1 MSSGPTFKV
10 KFRRRRKSKTNY
22 KKRLALLKSNKLRF
36 VVRRTNNSTIC
47 EFVEYLPKG
56 DDVKTFY
63 ASAALKKLGWKGHT
77 GNLSAAYLTGYI
89 CGKKAIKEGVKE
101 AILDIGLVTPIHGS
115 RVFSALKGA
124 IDAGITIPTDEK
136 VFPSEDRISGKHINE
151 ETSTNFEETKKAI
164 EKEFGD

>member
-1 MSSGPTFKV
+1 MSSGPTYKV
-10 KFRRRRKSKTNY
+10 KFRRRRESKTNY

-36 VVRRTNNSTIC
+36 VVRKTNNSTIC
-47 EFVEYLPKG
+47 EFIKYLPKG
-56 DDVKTFY
+56 DEVKSFY
-63 ASAALKKLGWKGHT
+63 ASAELKKLGWKGHS
-77 GNLSAAYLTGYI
+77 GNLSAAYLTGFV

-124 IDAGITIPTDEK
+124 IDAGIIIPADAK
-136 VFPSEDRISGKHINE
+136 IFPSEDRIIGKHINE
-151 ETSTNFEETKKAI
+151 ETSINFEATKKAI

>member
-10 KFRRRRKSKTNY
+10 KFRRRRESKTNY

-47 EFVEYLPKG
+47 EIVEYLPKG
-56 DDVKTFY
+56 DEVKTFY
-63 ASAALKKLGWKGHT
+63 ASTVLKKLGWKGHT

-89 CGKKAIKEGVKE
+89 CGKKAIKTGVKE

-115 RVFSALKGA
+115 RVFSALKGTV
-124 IDAGITIPTDEK
+124 DAGVTIPADEK
-136 VFPSEDRISGKHINE
+136 VFPSKDRISGKHINE